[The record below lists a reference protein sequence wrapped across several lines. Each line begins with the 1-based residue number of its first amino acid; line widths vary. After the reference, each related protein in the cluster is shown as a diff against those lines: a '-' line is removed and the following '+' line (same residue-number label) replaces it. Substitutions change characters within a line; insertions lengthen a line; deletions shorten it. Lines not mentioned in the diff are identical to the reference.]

1 MKIFSHEAYEYRAR
15 CRAKGGRNNGAY
27 WYSKEI
33 VDNIIPRVETDRN
46 WITVNIPG
54 RCWDH
59 SVVFIHNNLNPEW
72 YRWLNRYKDLV
83 LVCSLQWAKENM
95 EELCPKHKVIFLPL
109 SIDVDYVKQFKTKK
123 TKDAAFAGRL
133 AKLNQA
139 VPQEMRAIPKDIDIL
154 GGLEREELLKA
165 MAPYRTIYAVGRTA
179 IEAKCLGAKIG
190 IYNNL
195 CPEGI
200 WDVIDNSEAAWI
212 LQRKLDKIDGI
223 TADRKKKLE
232 DELASLKRREK
243 EVKKALKELEK
254 EEELCQ

>member
-1 MKIFSHEAYEYRAR
+1 
-15 CRAKGGRNNGAY
+15 
-27 WYSKEI
+27 
-33 VDNIIPRVETDRN
+33 
-46 WITVNIPG
+46 
-54 RCWDH
+54 
-59 SVVFIHNNLNPEW
+59 
-72 YRWLNRYKDLV
+72 
-83 LVCSLQWAKENM
+83 M

-139 VPQEMRAIPKDIDIL
+139 VPQERRAIPKDIDIL